1 MLTAAKVLIGA
12 AVSYP
17 ADIKQPVH
25 YVPAVVILK

>member
-17 ADIKQPVH
+17 ADIKH
-25 YVPAVVILK
+25 KSSRYITYRLL